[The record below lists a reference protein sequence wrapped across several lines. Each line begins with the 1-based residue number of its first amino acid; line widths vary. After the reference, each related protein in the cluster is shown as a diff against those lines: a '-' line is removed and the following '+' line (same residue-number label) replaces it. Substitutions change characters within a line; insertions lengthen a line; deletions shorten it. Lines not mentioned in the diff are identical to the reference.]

1 MSRRTRSVGGMALI
15 AVLWIVAAL
24 SVLVIG
30 MTKTVRQQIRV
41 ASTLQEEVSGQAI
54 GEAAIVLALQAMQTR
69 TEPMR
74 ASTRAPVAF
83 GGIEVEVEAMPLD
96 GLISLNGAS
105 VPLLATL
112 LQNAGGLDAG
122 RAQALAQVM
131 VEWRD
136 QRPAVD
142 PTAPGGANVSAR
154 RFEAVEDLLLVP
166 GVDYPLYARLRNL
179 VTADMTGGERVNP
192 MAAPADVL
200 GVLAGGNAAGIG
212 GLGGAIADA
221 GFNESMHSIKGRG
234 HIGPLG
240 HTLAA
245 VGKQNFGVFKVQLI
259 LGSAGE
265 CGMAGNRPHG
275 IAAIRIC
282 TDRGVD
288 SGRNQVCVTGQ

>member
-41 ASTLQEEVSGQAI
+41 ASTLQDEVSGQAI

-179 VTADMTGGERVNP
+179 VTADMTGGDRVNP
-192 MAAPADVL
+192 MAAPAEVV
-200 GVLAGGNAAGIG
+200 GVLAGGNAAVV
-212 GLGGAIADA
+212 D
-221 GFNESMHSIKGRG
+221 R
-234 HIGPLG
+234 
-240 HTLAA
+240 
-245 VGKQNFGVFKVQLI
+245 I
-259 LGSAGE
+259 LGSRGT
-265 CGMAGNRPHG
+265 NQP
-275 IAAIRIC
+275 
-282 TDRGVD
+282 GVD
-288 SGRNQVCVTGQ
+288 TSGLNAAFTGGGGGDHYRLIARVPLGTGKILLLTRDVALGAGYSRTAPWRILGGDRQIVVSGA